1 VNLTRRS
8 ALVAAVVTAVLPL
21 AACGGGDDD
30 GGSEEWAAS
39 VCTDMNT
46 WGSDVQ
52 DAVSSLTGEG
62 LQIDR
67 DDVQAAVTQAKDA
80 TDELVDGL
88 QELGPPDTD
97 AGQQAKSE
105 LDELGT
111 QLQQQMNQ
119 VEQAVE
125 GESGALGLAQTAG
138 TAIATAASDVQSTL
152 ESIQSLEGGELRD
165 AFENA
170 DSCDELRETFE
181 NVGS

>member
-8 ALVAAVVTAVLPL
+8 ALVAVVVTAVLPL
-21 AACGGGDDD
+21 AGCGGDDD
-30 GGSEEWAAS
+30 DSGTEDWAAD

-46 WGSDVQ
+46 WASDIR
-52 DAVSSLTGEG
+52 DAANSLTGEG
-62 LQIDR
+62 LQLDR
-67 DDVQAAVTQAKDA
+67 NDVQAAVTQAKDA

-88 QELGPPDTD
+88 QQLGPPETD
-97 AGQQAKSE
+97 SGQQAKSE

-111 QLQQQMNQ
+111 QLQQQMDQ

-125 GESGALGLAQTAG
+125 GESGALALAQTAG
-138 TAIATAASDVQSTL
+138 TAIATAANDVQSTL
-152 ESIQSLEGGELRD
+152 NSIQSLEGGELQD

-170 DSCDELRETFE
+170 DSCDELRQTIE

>member
-1 VNLTRRS
+1 MIGIHRCAL
-8 ALVAAVVTAVLPL
+8 ALVVVAVLPL
-21 AACGGGDDD
+21 AGCGGDDD
-30 GGSEEWAAS
+30 GGSEEWAAG

-46 WGSDVQ
+46 WASDVQ

-80 TDELVDGL
+80 TDELVDSLQGL
-88 QELGPPDTD
+88 GAPETD
-97 AGQQAKSE
+97 AGEAAKSE

-111 QLQQQMNQ
+111 QLQQQMDQ

-125 GESGALGLAQTAG
+125 GESGALALAQTAG
-138 TAIATAASDVQSTL
+138 TAIATAANDVQSTL
-152 ESIQSLEGGELRD
+152 DSLQSLEGGELRD

-170 DSCDELRETFE
+170 DSCSDLRETFE